1 MVNPQSP
8 LTGQP
13 ITVSSTITDSDGT
26 IQEAFLVWGTVSGNL
41 NNKVG
46 MTLNGG
52 SYEGTIPAQSAIGTI
67 YYTINAK
74 DNSGEIKTT
83 NQSSFTV
90 TAPNILPTI
99 SDITVNPQSP
109 LTGQA
114 VTVSAIITDSDGTI
128 QEAYINWGIVTG
140 NLIIKANMTLNG
152 GIYEGIIPSQ
162 IQAGTIYFM
171 VSAKDNSGDISTS
184 AEESITIS
192 PSTDI
197 NDINGSLI
205 KIYPNPAK
213 NSIMVEFNDVNVNHL
228 VISNIIGEK
237 VVDLP
242 VIGKKQLVNISRL
255 NSGIYFVSVS
265 GNNFRNTTKIIV
277 NK

>member
-1 MVNPQSP
+1 VLFRS
-8 LTGQP
+8 
-13 ITVSSTITDSDGT
+13 
-26 IQEAFLVWGTVSGNL
+26 
-41 NNKVG
+41 
-46 MTLNGG
+46 
-52 SYEGTIPAQSAIGTI
+52 
-67 YYTINAK
+67 
-74 DNSGEIKTT
+74 
-83 NQSSFTV
+83 
-90 TAPNILPTI
+90 
-99 SDITVNPQSP
+99 
-109 LTGQA
+109 
-114 VTVSAIITDSDGTI
+114 
-128 QEAYINWGIVTG
+128 
-140 NLIIKANMTLNG
+140 
-152 GIYEGIIPSQ
+152 
-162 IQAGTIYFM
+162 
-171 VSAKDNSGDISTS
+171 
-184 AEESITIS
+184 SITIS